1 MGLGTETQA
10 TETGQSVLAISS
22 DQLYVDDDAKSKSEP
37 NTSTEAAAITAA
49 KDAALSFVQKH
60 PETQVFDKEVKRLR
74 QKAPAK
80 GKEEAKKQEASAKQ
94 EKASAQ
100 RRDSANVELDLDQ
113 DVMSAGAIE

>member
-1 MGLGTETQA
+1 MGLGTQVET

-22 DQLYVDDDAKSKSEP
+22 DQLYVDDDAKAKAEP

-74 QKAPAK
+74 ENKAGAK
-80 GKEEAKKQEASAKQ
+80 PKEEAKK
-94 EKASAQ
+94 
-100 RRDSANVELDLDQ
+100 
-113 DVMSAGAIE
+113 